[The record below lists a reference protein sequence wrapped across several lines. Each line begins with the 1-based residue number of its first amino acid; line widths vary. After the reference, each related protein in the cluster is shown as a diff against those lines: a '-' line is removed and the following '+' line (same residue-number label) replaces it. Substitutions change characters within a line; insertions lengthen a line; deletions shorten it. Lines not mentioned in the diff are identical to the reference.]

1 MYEEVNWVIEF
12 QQVSK
17 RYQEKTVLNQFDAKI
32 KKGEFFVLVG
42 PSGSG
47 KTTTLKMINRLID
60 PTEGTI
66 SLHGKQLTD
75 YDLKELRL
83 SIGYVLQQIALF
95 PNLTVAENI
104 ELISEMKHW
113 KKEERRKRAT
123 ELLRKVNL
131 APEEYLQR
139 KPSELS
145 GGEQHRIGILRA
157 IAAQPDVILMDEP
170 FSALDPISRNQL
182 QELIKELHQELNSTI
197 VFVTHDMNEAL
208 LLGERICVMRDGKIV
223 QLDTPEQIRKQPA
236 DAFVAQFFKNEQTDI
251 MHRALSEWI
260 DADHLYPTVTN
271 QTTASFEFT
280 ENLAQA
286 IKVLNKVDQLEII
299 QNGQTL
305 GYLDNALLLSQLSLV
320 LEQEEL

>member
-145 GGEQHRIGILRA
+145 GGEQQRIGILRA

>member
-145 GGEQHRIGILRA
+145 GGEQQRIGILRA

-271 QTTASFEFT
+271 QTAASFEFT

>member
-104 ELISEMKHW
+104 ELIPEMKHW

-145 GGEQHRIGILRA
+145 GGEQQRIGILRA

-182 QELIKELHQELNSTI
+182 QELIKEFHRELNSTI

-208 LLGERICVMRDGKIV
+208 LLGERICVMRDGEIV

-260 DADHLYPTVTN
+260 DADHLYPIVTN

>member
-17 RYQEKTVLNQFDAKI
+17 RYQEKIVLNQFDAKI

-66 SLHGKQLTD
+66 SLHGKKLTD
-75 YDLKELRL
+75 YDVKELRL

-104 ELISEMKHW
+104 ELIPEMKHW

-145 GGEQHRIGILRA
+145 GGEQQRIGILRA

-208 LLGERICVMRDGKIV
+208 LLGERICVMRDGEIV

-236 DAFVAQFFKNEQTDI
+236 DAFVAKFFKNEQTDI
-251 MHRALSEWI
+251 MHQALSEWF
-260 DADHLYPTVTN
+260 DANHLYPTVTN
-271 QTTASFEFT
+271 QTTQSFEFT

-286 IKVLNKVDQLEII
+286 IRVLNKVDQLEII
-299 QNGQTL
+299 QNDQTL